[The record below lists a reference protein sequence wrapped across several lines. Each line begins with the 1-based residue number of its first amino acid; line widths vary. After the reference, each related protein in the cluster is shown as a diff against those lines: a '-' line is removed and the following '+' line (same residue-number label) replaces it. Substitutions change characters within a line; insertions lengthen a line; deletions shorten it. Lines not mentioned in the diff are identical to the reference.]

1 MKDFSVMNVIKAREN
16 VALYEKYPY
25 WIYIRIRDVMTDGGP
40 GYMMIITVKFRT
52 QANAERKIKVHY
64 VSDDLNSISQISKM
78 VTEKIWK
85 IITNAYTE
93 KDRARDFGDIYV
105 TVNYFKARTGII
117 GRINK
122 WSFQNQIRLKYLD
135 LYLLQ

>member
-1 MKDFSVMNVIKAREN
+1 MKDFSVMNVIKAGEN

>member
-52 QANAERKIKVHY
+52 QANAERKIKVYY